1 MRRTHWTVS
10 LVCEGTAEHQFA
22 TTIRECYLPR
32 NCGTTLQSQNAHGG
46 GGKKALWM
54 ARTLQSQTEYDS
66 YGILIDTD
74 EHWTDADRYEARA
87 AGIVVIENAPC
98 LEATLLKIDGKRA
111 STHTK
116 ENKEFFEAEY
126 GAAAHSSNLIRRN
139 FTKAKLDDARVSVAA
154 LDAFLRL
161 IRR

>member
-1 MRRTHWTVS
+1 MRRTHWTIS
-10 LVCEGTAEHQFA
+10 LICEGTAELQFA

-32 NCGTTLQSQNAHGG
+32 NCGTTLQPQNAHGG

-54 ARTLQSQTEYDS
+54 ARTLQSQTEYNS

-74 EHWTDADRYEARA
+74 EHWTDAERYEARA
-87 AGIVVIENAPC
+87 AGIVVIENSPC

-111 STHTK
+111 SANTK
-116 ENKEFFEAEY
+116 ENKEFFVAEY
-126 GAAAHSSNLIRRN
+126 GGAAHSSNLIKRN
-139 FTKAKLDDARVSVAA
+139 FTKAKFDDARVSVGA

-161 IRR
+161 IKR